1 MFVGVDAD
9 GLVYARYDDKNAEE
23 LMEHI
28 PDVILHKVPDDI
40 GEIGRGIY
48 KYKVVDGAFVLKK
61 DLADFVK
68 QNKHA
73 IINSYRLRRD
83 ELLSQTD
90 WTQMEDCPLDLHMKE
105 KYKAC
110 RKYLHDFHQTY
121 DPELDENG
129 ESVEEFNLPESNS
142 DIVLQG
148 GIDRPSAV
156 VSKLNK

>member
-61 DLADFVK
+61 DLTDFVK

-90 WTQMEDCPLDLHMKE
+90 WTQTEDCSLDIHKRE
-105 KYKAC
+105 EYTAY
-110 RKYLHDFHQTY
+110 RKYLRDFPETY
-121 DPELDENG
+121 DPEVDENG
-129 ESVEEFNLPESNS
+129 EAVEDFNLPETV
-142 DIVLQG
+142 DEF
-148 GIDRPSAV
+148 
-156 VSKLNK
+156 VSGKGEE

>member
-61 DLADFVK
+61 DLTDFVK

-90 WTQMEDCPLDLHMKE
+90 WTQTEDCSLDIHKRE
-105 KYKAC
+105 EYNAY
-110 RKYLHDFHQTY
+110 RKYLRDFPETY
-121 DPELDENG
+121 DPEVDENG
-129 ESVEEFNLPESNS
+129 EAVEDFNLPETV
-142 DIVLQG
+142 DEF
-148 GIDRPSAV
+148 
-156 VSKLNK
+156 VSGKGEE

>member
-1 MFVGVDAD
+1 MYVGVDAD

-90 WTQMEDCPLDLHMKE
+90 WTQTGDCPLDIHKRE
-105 KYKAC
+105 EYTAY
-110 RKYLHDFHQTY
+110 RKYLRDFPETY
-121 DPELDENG
+121 DPEVDENG
-129 ESVEEFNLPESNS
+129 EAVEDFILPETV
-142 DIVLQG
+142 D
-148 GIDRPSAV
+148 DF
-156 VSKLNK
+156 VSGKGEE

>member
-48 KYKVVDGAFVLKK
+48 KYKVLDGGFVLKK
-61 DLADFVK
+61 DLTDFVK
-68 QNKHA
+68 QNKQA
-73 IINSYRLRRD
+73 IINSYRSRRD

-90 WTQMEDCPLDLHMKE
+90 WTQTEDCPLDLHMKE
-105 KYKAC
+105 KYKAY
-110 RKYLHDFHQTY
+110 RKYLRDFPQTH
-121 DPELDENG
+121 DPEVDENG
-129 ESVEEFNLPESNS
+129 EAVEAFNLPETVN
-142 DIVLQG
+142 DFVLQL
-148 GIDRPSAV
+148 S
-156 VSKLNK
+156 

>member
-61 DLADFVK
+61 DLTDFVK

-90 WTQMEDCPLDLHMKE
+90 WTQTEDCSLDIHKRE
-105 KYKAC
+105 EYNAY
-110 RKYLHDFHQTY
+110 RKYLRDFPETH
-121 DPELDENG
+121 DPEVDENG
-129 ESVEEFNLPESNS
+129 EAVEDFSLPETV
-142 DIVLQG
+142 D
-148 GIDRPSAV
+148 DF
-156 VSKLNK
+156 VSGKGEE

>member
-61 DLADFVK
+61 DLTDFVK

-90 WTQMEDCPLDLHMKE
+90 WTQTEDCSLDIHKRE
-105 KYKAC
+105 EYNAY
-110 RKYLHDFHQTY
+110 RKYLRDFPETY
-121 DPELDENG
+121 DPEVDENG
-129 ESVEEFNLPESNS
+129 EAVEDFNLPETV
-142 DIVLQG
+142 D
-148 GIDRPSAV
+148 DF
-156 VSKLNK
+156 VSGKGEE

>member
-1 MFVGVDAD
+1 MFVGVDAE

-61 DLADFVK
+61 DLTDFVK

-90 WTQMEDCPLDLHMKE
+90 WTQTEDCSLDIHKRE
-105 KYKAC
+105 EYTAY
-110 RKYLHDFHQTY
+110 RKYLRDFPETY
-121 DPELDENG
+121 DPEVDENG
-129 ESVEEFNLPESNS
+129 EAVEDFNLPETVDDFVSGKS
-142 DIVLQG
+142 EERCFG
-148 GIDRPSAV
+148 GSYF
-156 VSKLNK
+156 SS

>member
-90 WTQMEDCPLDLHMKE
+90 WTQTEDCSLHIHKRE
-105 KYKAC
+105 EYTAY
-110 RKYLHDFHQTY
+110 RKYLRDFPETY
-121 DPELDENG
+121 DPEVDENG
-129 ESVEEFNLPESNS
+129 EAVEDFSLPETVDDFVSGKS
-142 DIVLQG
+142 EERCFG
-148 GIDRPSAV
+148 GSYF
-156 VSKLNK
+156 SS

>member
-1 MFVGVDAD
+1 MYVGVDAD

-90 WTQMEDCPLDLHMKE
+90 WTQTGDCPLDIHKRE
-105 KYKAC
+105 EYTAY
-110 RKYLHDFHQTY
+110 RKYLRDFPETY
-121 DPELDENG
+121 DPEVDENG
-129 ESVEEFNLPESNS
+129 EAVEDFNLPETV
-142 DIVLQG
+142 D
-148 GIDRPSAV
+148 DF
-156 VSKLNK
+156 VSGKGEE

>member
-23 LMEHI
+23 LIEHI

-40 GEIGRGIY
+40 EEIGRGIY

-61 DLADFVK
+61 DLTDFVK

-90 WTQMEDCPLDLHMKE
+90 WTQTEDCSLDIHKRE
-105 KYKAC
+105 EYTAY
-110 RKYLHDFHQTY
+110 RKYLRDFPETH
-121 DPELDENG
+121 DPEVDENG
-129 ESVEEFNLPESNS
+129 EAVEDFSLPETV
-142 DIVLQG
+142 D
-148 GIDRPSAV
+148 DF
-156 VSKLNK
+156 VSGKGEE

>member
-61 DLADFVK
+61 DLTDFVK

-90 WTQMEDCPLDLHMKE
+90 WTQTEDCSLDIHKRE
-105 KYKAC
+105 EYTAY
-110 RKYLHDFHQTY
+110 RKYLRDFPETY
-121 DPELDENG
+121 DPEVDENG
-129 ESVEEFNLPESNS
+129 EAVEDFNLPETVDDFVSGKS
-142 DIVLQG
+142 EERCFG
-148 GIDRPSAV
+148 GSYF
-156 VSKLNK
+156 SS

>member
-1 MFVGVDAD
+1 MYVGVDAD

-90 WTQMEDCPLDLHMKE
+90 WTQTGDCPLDIHKRE
-105 KYKAC
+105 EYTAY
-110 RKYLHDFHQTY
+110 RKYLRDFPETY
-121 DPELDENG
+121 DPEVDENG
-129 ESVEEFNLPESNS
+129 EAVEDFILPETVDDFVSGKS
-142 DIVLQG
+142 EERCFG
-148 GIDRPSAV
+148 GSYF
-156 VSKLNK
+156 SS

>member
-90 WTQMEDCPLDLHMKE
+90 WTQTEDCSLDIHKRE
-105 KYKAC
+105 EYNAY
-110 RKYLHDFHQTY
+110 RKYLRDFPETY
-121 DPELDENG
+121 DPEVDENG
-129 ESVEEFNLPESNS
+129 EAVEDFNLPETV
-142 DIVLQG
+142 DEF
-148 GIDRPSAV
+148 
-156 VSKLNK
+156 VSGKGEE

>member
-61 DLADFVK
+61 DLTDFVK

-90 WTQMEDCPLDLHMKE
+90 WTQTEDCSLDIHKRE
-105 KYKAC
+105 EYNAY
-110 RKYLHDFHQTY
+110 RKYLRDFPETY
-121 DPELDENG
+121 DPEVDENG
-129 ESVEEFNLPESNS
+129 EAVEDFNLPETVDDFVSGKS
-142 DIVLQG
+142 EERCFG
-148 GIDRPSAV
+148 GSYF
-156 VSKLNK
+156 SS